1 MLSARTSGGF
11 LVATGL
17 AVPAITYL
25 VALKVLALDAS
36 LGGPPN
42 QGAMV
47 QAVFCVV
54 GSFIVGFLI
63 VVSGVFLLVRS
74 YRIPGHR
81 ESQDQS
87 SRGELDVDVTER
99 P

>member
-1 MLSARTSGGF
+1 MPSARTTGGF

-17 AVPAITYL
+17 AVPVITYF
-25 VALKVLALDAS
+25 VALKMLALDAG

-54 GSFIVGFLI
+54 GSFIVGFLV
-63 VVSGVFLLVRS
+63 VVSGVFVLARS
-74 YRIPGHR
+74 YRIPGR
-81 ESQDQS
+81 RQSQDQS
-87 SRGELDVDVTER
+87 SRGSSMSS
-99 P
+99 